1 MHFKLSIISISNALK
16 IHKFFF
22 FFFSQRESRTCQTL
36 GSMVA
41 NWFNQNSPV
50 GLWTLSANVTG

>member
-16 IHKFFF
+16 IHRM
-22 FFFSQRESRTCQTL
+22 FFFSQRKSRTCQTL
-36 GSMVA
+36 GGMVA

-50 GLWTLSANVTG
+50 GLWTFLANVRG